1 MIYFYGGAFNP
12 LTKAHLNIIS
22 DILNKMVKDDR
33 FIIAI
38 TTHDYKRY
46 QFSYDIRKKIIEE
59 NLRDFDLKDKNV
71 KIINQTERTWKFL
84 NSLTKEKITIILGED
99 EYNDLKKGLWHYSQE
114 ILNTYEFIIYPRI
127 DNISSSMV
135 REMINT
141 DIRNS
146 EILNYISLTTLEI
159 LKNLNK

>member
-22 DILNKMVKDDR
+22 DILKKMTKDDR

-46 QFSYDIRKKIIEE
+46 QFSYDIRKKIIVE
-59 NLRDFDLKDKNV
+59 NLKLFDLKDKNV

-84 NSLTKEKITIILGED
+84 NSLTKEKITIVLGED
-99 EYNDLKKGLWHYSQE
+99 EFNDLKKGLWHYSQD
-114 ILNTYEFIIYPRI
+114 ILNTYEFIVYSRT
-127 DNISSSMV
+127 DNISSSIV
-135 REMINT
+135 REMLNENIN
-141 DIRNS
+141 NS
-146 EILNYISLTTLEI
+146 DILNYISLTTLEI